1 VANETILVV
10 DGDARS
16 RKVLEVSFRKAGYR
30 AEVTDTLAG
39 ARAILA
45 ETEPDLIVSD
55 TDLPDGDGFT
65 FCADLQQDPS
75 LARVPFLFVTDDSSL
90 PRRAEGLEIGADDYL
105 TRPFF
110 VNDVIERVEILLRE
124 RSRDLLK
131 GAEVDEYEG
140 TLSEITMIDLLQ
152 TIDVEE
158 RTGTVTFSRDD
169 QQAAMSFRGGEITD
183 AVCGKLQ
190 GEDAVYRLMLWP
202 SGNFRVRYQEDVQG
216 ADYID
221 KSIDELLING
231 IERLEAWDALIEE
244 VPSLDRVFDADYS
257 RLPQLLETVPQEV
270 ARVVRLF
277 DGYRTLQDV
286 IDDSPVGDVESL
298 QIIRRLYE
306 DGFLEDVTPEDER
319 RSVREESHLAE
330 WLEQRQKS
338 DESFG
343 RDEPTS
349 PGMPGTGEDDA
360 SPSAEI
366 EEPEAPTGS
375 MEESTEPRPSPGP
388 MASEGTASGGTASE
402 TVDGERADESEPMAG
417 LADALAD
424 EMAGE
429 SLSNALDEA
438 AGDASETGAG
448 GQVTE
453 PERPAAPFGESEDS
467 DVRYDAQRT
476 ADEHERGRREQP
488 ASERAE
494 TPEESRPESGFERDA
509 ETKEYQEDLAA
520 AERRRRR
527 EEARQLTRQKHEA
540 DEDEPAE
547 EPARGAPQMPGAR
560 EARSTSEEDETRHP
574 QGRDRQSTPR
584 AYPTAQD
591 DADDSSRGTSEPSG
605 GEERYHRPE
614 GETAPMQPVDVSP
627 EQEEQIRAAT
637 ERRRKEAR
645 QAEESRQPEE
655 THEPQGEIPDIE
667 RVSENGEVIRTEY
680 ELSAPEAEDIDP
692 HEVEARAGASS
703 TREGMAWREQP
714 EETEE
719 AADTTVESRPAP
731 SPEDSTPQAERSA
744 EVEAPSQQQPEPE
757 AEPTTEPEGEP
768 ETPAEP
774 EIRKTAGESEA
785 KREPQAEPPAD
796 RAAEEPTEEDRP
808 PVQEPDAPE
817 DEEPEHVAE
826 KPEQVA
832 EERPAVEEETA
843 EPEDEEETAVVDDPA
858 EAFFQGGD
866 EELEEGWD
874 FEEDYDEDGG
884 LQTWHYGAIAAAV
897 LGLGVVLWVL
907 TPFGGVPTGAS
918 GTDQRAEA
926 VGAAEGGAAAEADET
941 DEETGL
947 TESEAQGRSED
958 LAKSSLDEATT
969 LAQVLGGD
977 DPYLAGAGDAGLAA
991 PPRPDAAAMAQAKGQ
1006 DAGIQEGQA
1015 ETQQDEGAGPDEPAQ
1030 QQAAAETNQG
1040 TGQGAQQQGGGSP
1053 QPDPTQQR
1061 IQRASQLVNGGS
1073 YGEALR
1079 LLRQLRKEVPGSS
1092 RVATLYLQVAS
1103 GYQTGGNPERA
1114 REVYQ
1119 EYLNTWPSGQMA
1131 SEVRSIMQR
1140 L

>member
-30 AEVTDTLAG
+30 AEVTDTIAG

-55 TDLPDGDGFT
+55 TDLPDGDGFA

-158 RTGTVTFSRDD
+158 RTGTVTFSRDG
-169 QQAAMSFRGGEITD
+169 QQAAMSFRDGEITD

-298 QIIRRLYE
+298 QIIRRLRE
-306 DGFLEDVTPEDER
+306 DGFLEDVTPEDDR

-349 PGMPGTGEDDA
+349 PGMPGTGDGDEP
-360 SPSAEI
+360 SPAEI

-375 MEESTEPRPSPGP
+375 MEESTEPSASPGP
-388 MASEGTASGGTASE
+388 MASETAAPETSGSE
-402 TVDGERADESEPMAG
+402 ATPGEAADEAEPMAG

-429 SLSNALDEA
+429 SLSDALDEA
-438 AGDASETGAG
+438 AGDAPPTEAG

-453 PERPAAPFGESEDS
+453 PERPAAPFSESEDS

-476 ADEHERGRREQP
+476 ADEHERGRGKEQRDEG
-488 ASERAE
+488 ASER
-494 TPEESRPESGFERDA
+494 PEARQESGSESGFERDA

-527 EEARQLTRQKHEA
+527 EEARQLTRQKHETQQ
-540 DEDEPAE
+540 EEPPE

-560 EARSTSEEDETRHP
+560 EARSTSEQEETGQT

-591 DADDSSRGTSEPSG
+591 DSDDSSRDGSEASG

-637 ERRRKEAR
+637 ERRRQEAR
-645 QAEESRQPEE
+645 QAEASPQPEE

-703 TREGMAWREQP
+703 TREGMAWRERPQ
-714 EETEE
+714 ETEE
-719 AADTTVESRPAP
+719 TADTTVESKPAP
-731 SPEDSTPQAERSA
+731 SPEHSTPESDQR
-744 EVEAPSQQQPEPE
+744 
-757 AEPTTEPEGEP
+757 AEPQ
-768 ETPAEP
+768 AEP
-774 EIRKTAGESEA
+774 EIRKT
-785 KREPQAEPPAD
+785 QAEPSAE
-796 RAAEEPTEEDRP
+796 RAPEEPAREDRTQ
-808 PVQEPDAPE
+808 V
-817 DEEPEHVAE
+817 EEPEISEEDEPAHVAE
-826 KPEQVA
+826 KPEEA
-832 EERPAVEEETA
+832 LERQPEVEEEVEKPA
-843 EPEDEEETAVVDDPA
+843 ETEEPDEEEEVEGEEEETAVVDDPA
-858 EAFFQGGD
+858 EAFFQGSD

-874 FEEDYDEDGG
+874 FEEEYDEGGG

-907 TPFGGVPTGAS
+907 TPIGGTPTGAS
-918 GTDQRAEA
+918 GADQKAEA
-926 VGAAEGGAAAEADET
+926 VGAAKAGAAAEADET

-947 TESEAQGRSED
+947 SESEAESRSEA

-977 DPYLAGAGDAGLAA
+977 DPYLAGAADAGLAA
-991 PPRPDAAAMAQAKGQ
+991 PPRPDAAAMAQAQGQ
-1006 DAGIQEGQA
+1006 DAGVQEGQA
-1015 ETQQDEGAGPDEPAQ
+1015 EPQQDEGAGPDQPTQ

-1040 TGQGAQQQGGGSP
+1040 TGQSAQQQGGGSP

-1119 EYLNTWPSGQMA
+1119 EYLNTWPSGKMA